1 MKKHSY
7 TPLLQKERAFF
18 IVKENCP
25 NEECLKHKLAA
36 FIFKPIQSKMDDRL
50 RKTQINIPNHR
61 TIVREVFFEQIFLK
75 YI

>member
-1 MKKHSY
+1 MS
-7 TPLLQKERAFF
+7 R
-18 IVKENCP
+18 
-25 NEECLKHKLAA
+25 KHKLAA